1 MPTATATKDKT
12 NPRKR
17 AVAKKVAPAPVPVP
31 VRNGADRG
39 QIQVRLPQ
47 DLIERLDIE
56 ADRRR
61 VSKTFLVEQ
70 MIAAALPNWEA
81 QEISAPPV

>member
-1 MPTATATKDKT
+1 MPTATTTKDKT
-12 NPRKR
+12 PRKR
-17 AVAKKVAPAPVPVP
+17 AAKRVAPAPPP
-31 VRNGADRG
+31 PAPKANGADRG

-47 DLIERLDIE
+47 DLISRLDHE

-70 MIAAALPNWEA
+70 MIATALPNWEA
-81 QEISAPPV
+81 QDIAVPA

>member
-1 MPTATATKDKT
+1 MPTASTPTKS
-12 NPRKR
+12 KR
-17 AVAKKVAPAPVPVP
+17 VTKKVAATPPPTT
-31 VRNGADRG
+31 NGTRG

-47 DLIERLDIE
+47 DLIDRLDVE

-70 MIAAALPNWEA
+70 MIATSLPKWEEQDIA
-81 QEISAPPV
+81 VV